1 MHGNP
6 AELVKFFYY
15 KTANFCSRD
24 FSTCIGI
31 GGSTLIYV

>member
-6 AELVKFFYY
+6 DELVKFSYY

-24 FSTCIGI
+24 FSTCI
-31 GGSTLIYV
+31 V